1 VSAKNR
7 QRKLSRAALF
17 FEYSDCMS
25 LDGELG
31 PPVSSLEP
39 PPHAASRRPTL
50 VERVTALLEVV
61 ICSDYPTQ
69 LALSTTVAALGYQ
82 PYGTNGDLSLA
93 YVVLLSLADTVLLLA
108 LIAMFLSVHGEGARD
123 LFLGTRPI
131 SAEARAGLPL
141 ALAAL
146 AVGVIMLVMVQQV
159 APWLHTVP
167 RNPLQDLV
175 RTPRDAVAFAVVAVI
190 AGGVREEFQRAFLLQ
205 RFERWLGGS
214 SVGVVVTSISF
225 GLGHKIQGLDAAVAT
240 TVLGGFWA
248 FIYLRRRSVVAPVVS
263 HSGFNLLQLAQFLKF
278 GR

>member
-1 VSAKNR
+1 
-7 QRKLSRAALF
+7 
-17 FEYSDCMS
+17 M
-25 LDGELG
+25 
-31 PPVSSLEP
+31 EP

-50 VERVTALLEVV
+50 VERVMALLEVV

-69 LALSTTVAALGYQ
+69 LALSATVAGLGYG
-82 PYGTNGDLSLA
+82 PYRANGELSLA
-93 YVVLLSLADTVLLLA
+93 YVVVLSLADTALLLA

-131 SAEARAGLPL
+131 SAETRAGLPL

-146 AVGVIMLVMVQQV
+146 AVGVIVLVVIQQV
-159 APWLHTVP
+159 APWLHTVS
-167 RNPLQDLV
+167 RNPLQNLV
-175 RTPRDAVAFAVVAVI
+175 RTPRDAVVFAFVAVI
-190 AGGVREEFQRAFLLQ
+190 AGGVREEVQRAFLLR

-240 TVLGGFWA
+240 SVLGGFWA

-263 HSGFNLLQLAQFLKF
+263 HSGFNLLQLAQFMKF